1 MIERRHQTTGTP
13 PGVGHGR
20 KPPVYLNP
28 GDVVTL
34 SIDGLG
40 TQRQEV
46 VAAY

>member
-1 MIERRHQTTGTP
+1 LPNPRDHGRR
-13 PGVGHGR
+13 R

-34 SIDGLG
+34 SVEGLG